1 MKDLTSVIAAAVAF
15 AVTAGSGYFVIPY
28 LKKLKFGQTI
38 LDIGPKWH
46 KGKQG
51 TPTMGGVMIIAGVL
65 LSLLAAFGYSSAVS
79 GRFAS
84 ELHDS
89 YRLSVFLSGIFLAL
103 GMSAIGFMDDYIKV
117 VKKRNL
123 GLTARQKTFLQL
135 LVAAAYLVS
144 LCLSGM
150 KTTTIPFIGD
160 INIVKGAGL
169 LFWPIAL
176 MFIYGFTNAV
186 NLTDG
191 IDGLASAVTLV
202 VACAFMLASGFLYQ
216 FGVNALS
223 AALAGA
229 CCGFIVWNAKP
240 AKVFMGDTGSMFLGG
255 MVVAISFGT
264 ERPVLLLLAG
274 ITYFAEALSDILQ
287 VAHYKRTKK
296 RLFKMAPLH
305 HHFEMCGWSEQKIV
319 LVFSGVAALGCLP
332 LSAGPCTLCAR
343 CTCPTRPCR
352 YPSKRLTSME
362 AYGLW
367 VSDICQKS
375 GLPYNYGPQTLTYTS
390 CVLIAEE

>member
-15 AVTAGSGYFVIPY
+15 ALTAGSGYFVIPY

-51 TPTMGGVMIIAGVL
+51 TPTMGGVMIIAGML
-65 LSLLAAFGYSSAVS
+65 LSLLAAFGYSAAIS

-296 RLFKMAPLH
+296 RIFKMAPLH

-319 LVFSGVAALGCLP
+319 LVFSGVAALGCL
-332 LSAGPCTLCAR
+332 LAL
-343 CTCPTRPCR
+343 
-352 YPSKRLTSME
+352 
-362 AYGLW
+362 
-367 VSDICQKS
+367 
-375 GLPYNYGPQTLTYTS
+375 LPIIFNK
-390 CVLIAEE
+390 